1 MRLVLCVLV
10 LIAVVLPAIAH
21 KRQHGYSAAAHMAHG
36 YSDSWAVEVSG
47 GEAKARE
54 LAAKHGFIFKGQ
66 VSETAL

>member
-10 LIAVVLPAIAH
+10 FLTVVLPAIAYRPSGHLTMSH
-21 KRQHGYSAAAHMAHG
+21 KPHG

-47 GEAKARE
+47 GEANARE
-54 LAAKHGFIFKGQ
+54 LAAKHGFTFKGQ